1 MNSHWTKR
9 IAIIRGIM
17 IAVAFLVV
25 GVVAFLRR

>member
-9 IAIIRGIM
+9 IAIIRAIM
-17 IAVAFLVV
+17 IAVALLVV